1 MTDILIISLVLVLVV
16 LQGILFLRLRKQQ
29 DLVPELRQQLEEKH
43 RAMLHDLHEGLTRLG
58 DRLMASSADA
68 SENCCSPAAASS
80 GSCCAGAGDAAILF
94 TSGRRWNCPSRSI
107 WHRRVKACWKNSTRP
122 WPNRARQSRN

>member
-68 SENCCSPAAASS
+68 SERLRSVVSTELKQTR
-80 GSCCAGAGDAAILF
+80 DAMQALELSQSQHLAQ
-94 TSGRRWNCPSRSI
+94 TRESVLEKLHQTLAEQGKAEQQRRHGR
-107 WHRRVKACWKNSTRP
+107 
-122 WPNRARQSRN
+122 